1 MSQRDTV
8 HHHTTTR
15 ENGAMR
21 AGSREITFYPNK
33 DTIWEETETK
43 GKTERRER
51 WASRKRDRDN

>member
-1 MSQRDTV
+1 
-8 HHHTTTR
+8 
-15 ENGAMR
+15 MR

-33 DTIWEETETK
+33 DTRWEETETK